1 MQTLG
6 EVRSYDDL
14 HAVLR
19 QRAADLE
26 LSRDGIDH
34 VVGLQAGYAAKI
46 LGPKQIRKIGA
57 VTMRDFLEG
66 LGVKLIA
73 VVDDEAVA
81 RHASQVARHRAM
93 KVFQPAPPVPAEK
106 VEQMIAEG
114 IHAARVEAARRGAQ
128 ARAERLSPEERS
140 TQASEAAS
148 ARWARKTAKQRK
160 RAMAKLTAAR
170 RRKRRQNP

>member
-1 MQTLG
+1 METLG

-34 VVGLQAGYAAKI
+34 VVGLQPGYAAKI

-57 VTMRDFLEG
+57 GTMRDFLEG

-81 RHASQVARHRAM
+81 RHASMIARHRATT
-93 KVFQPAPPVPAEK
+93 VYHPAPPVPAEK
-106 VEQMIAEG
+106 VEQIVTER

-128 ARAERLSPEERS
+128 ARAENLSPEERS

-148 ARWARKTAKQRK
+148 ARWSRKTPRQRQW
-160 RAMAKLTAAR
+160 AMRRLTAAK
-170 RRKRRQNP
+170 RRKRKAK